1 MQYLQPWCEDDET
14 EKLRLEYSADSSRFS
29 SDPSRSHSRSA
40 TSLPVRDDGTLPMV
54 DSARCESQ
62 TRRGELGRRHDE
74 VGWRRVAPA
83 QESLLR
89 LRPGAPVPFQMF
101 SPQLRVST
109 EEGSV
114 LEPRAPQM
122 HSDQAR
128 SLVLDGQ
135 RCKRDCQH
143 LHVTKPMPTDVQ
155 WVASTLRRVYGA
167 FSPSR
172 SATSFV
178 GRGALREGW
187 GASIGENKICNSWF
201 FTRSSN

>member
-1 MQYLQPWCEDDET
+1 MLT
-14 EKLRLEYSADSSRFS
+14 RADSALTQVE
-29 SDPSRSHSRSA
+29 A
-40 TSLPVRDDGTLPMV
+40 THGPLHHCPFAMMAHFPWLILQDAKAKHVAVSLGVG
-54 DSARCESQ
+54 
-62 TRRGELGRRHDE
+62 TRRGWGGDVSHRRRNLSY
-74 VGWRRVAPA
+74 GFA
-83 QESLLR
+83 Q
-89 LRPGAPVPFQMF
+89 GHQYPFKC
-101 SPQLRVST
+101 SPRNCASRQKR
-109 EEGSV
+109 GSV

-143 LHVTKPMPTDVQ
+143 LHVTKPMPADVQ
-155 WVASTLRRVYGA
+155 GVASTLRRVCGA

>member
-1 MQYLQPWCEDDET
+1 M
-14 EKLRLEYSADSSRFS
+14 
-29 SDPSRSHSRSA
+29 
-40 TSLPVRDDGTLPMV
+40 
-54 DSARCESQ
+54 
-62 TRRGELGRRHDE
+62 
-74 VGWRRVAPA
+74 
-83 QESLLR
+83 
-89 LRPGAPVPFQMF
+89 
-101 SPQLRVST
+101 
-109 EEGSV
+109 

-155 WVASTLRRVYGA
+155 GVASTLRRVYGA